1 MSRAQ
6 WRTTRGHGF
15 QQIELEVMSS
25 AFGTNDLTLSLAE
38 PIASA
43 VQGPP
48 GRVEVFS

>member
-1 MSRAQ
+1 MSWAQ

-15 QQIELEVMSS
+15 RQIEPEGMSS
-25 AFGTNDLTLSLAE
+25 AFGTHALTLSLAE

-43 VQGPP
+43 VRGPL